1 MVERLTSLYRVVT
14 GSVNEAGVFAL
25 RGRQEGSRRARK
37 TTTSTTST
45 TTPSSTLISL
55 PDEVAQPAALLAPEE
70 ESWST
75 SSSTTTNVPLSS
87 DMADTSSNPP
97 LELVVKPHS
106 KVILPCELEGNYSRL
121 LLPGARSYRI
131 RPATWLHEGNPV
143 DMITIDTRTEMSG
156 TGHRYI
162 GDSTTAALH
171 IDNVRL
177 EDDGVW
183 SCTLEDDQGKILFG
197 KPVKLVV
204 LGEYLPIPFS
214 MLNPL
219 KSDFLLT

>member
-1 MVERLTSLYRVVT
+1 LRQRPGPTDVPRG

-25 RGRQEGSRRARK
+25 RDRQEGNRRARR
-37 TTTSTTST
+37 TTTSTTT
-45 TTPSSTLISL
+45 TTISSSTLIPLS
-55 PDEVAQPAALLAPEE
+55 DEVAQPAALLAPED
-70 ESWST
+70 ESWSS
-75 SSSTTTNVPLSS
+75 SSSTTTSVPLSS
-87 DMADTSSNPP
+87 DMDAMSSNPP

-121 LLPGARSYRI
+121 LLPGASYRI

-177 EDDGVW
+177 EDDGIW
-183 SCTLEDDQGKILFG
+183 GCTLEDDRGKILFG
-197 KPVKLVV
+197 RPVKLVV
-204 LGEYLPIPFS
+204 LG
-214 MLNPL
+214 
-219 KSDFLLT
+219 K